1 VQREGTILTRQEGKL
16 YIDRYKTREE
26 QKMLLRDGFETYNNL
41 PQEIKME
48 QNLQEII
55 EGN

>member
-1 VQREGTILTRQEGKL
+1 MQREGTILTRQEGKL